1 MTKEQQVSSE
11 VSEYNY
17 RSFTSSEARGKTKVF
32 ASILHAGDE
41 APDFD
46 LPTPE
51 GERVRLSEFR
61 GQKHVLLEF
70 GAIT

>member
-1 MTKEQQVSSE
+1 MTTDAKVSAE

-17 RSFTSSEARGKTKVF
+17 KTFTSSEARGKTKVF
-32 ASILHAGDE
+32 ANILHAGDE
-41 APDFD
+41 APDFN
-46 LPTPE
+46 LITPE
-51 GERVRLSEFR
+51 GEHVTLSQFR